1 MAQYLTKALP
11 LISSAI
17 NDSRVFNA
25 KTDTSDFKFSATD
38 YAEFSLLPRLRSK
51 INHQAPNIKLN
62 VIGTKE
68 KHQLHILESKK
79 SNDCNRFIH
88 E

>member
-1 MAQYLTKALP
+1 LP

-38 YAEFSLLPRLRSK
+38 YAEFSLLPRLISK

-62 VIGTKE
+62 AIGTKE
-68 KHQLHILESKK
+68 KHPLHILESKK
-79 SNDCNRFIH
+79 I
-88 E
+88 